1 MLRAPGTHEVQ
12 IVGWRRWRHR
22 QVDRFDAA
30 TVSPILISTPG
41 FQGHTMAGFTNF
53 PAALVPTLQLGFL
66 EREFEEGLDS
76 VLAYRRAALE
86 ETVPARIGETLTRTR
101 KGRKTPVTTPMNPST
116 NTGLDNGL
124 TPSSFAVEQ
133 YSFNMQEY
141 ADTVDTNMMQ
151 ELAGI
156 ANQMWANSR
165 NSGVQ
170 AAQSMERIARFK
182 LFSAYLGGNSRVRTD
197 LGASSTTTA
206 HVDDIRGFTTV
217 LVNGVVTPISGTNT
231 LTVAE
236 LAISSGGVAQTLTV
250 TGVTADGTNHSSAP
264 DGISGVITFTA
275 ATSPVNG
282 DALIALNSAK
292 ILRPFSKSTTAQL
305 VGSDVLTMGLIEDA
319 VAYLRDNGVPPMSDG
334 SFHCILDNTSM
345 RQLFADQDF
354 KVLFAGS
361 NQSAEYRDG
370 EIIRLL
376 GVTYIPTTE
385 AYVQAANSSG
395 ATGASANNVRV
406 RRPIILGAESIIHG
420 NFEGIDSWIQRE
432 GMSPIN
438 DVFLINN
445 VAQIIRPPLDRLG
458 QVASQSWTWIGDF
471 AVPTDITA
479 TTSIIPTASNA
490 LFKRAVII
498 EHAG

>member
-1 MLRAPGTHEVQ
+1 
-12 IVGWRRWRHR
+12 
-22 QVDRFDAA
+22 
-30 TVSPILISTPG
+30 
-41 FQGHTMAGFTNF
+41 MAGFVNF
-53 PAALVPTLQLGFL
+53 PVALQPTLQQGFL

-86 ETVPARIGETLTRTR
+86 ETVPARLGETLTRTR
-101 KGRKTPVTTPMNPST
+101 KGRKAPVTTPMDPTT

-124 TPSSFAVEQ
+124 TPSSFTVEQ
-133 YSFNMQEY
+133 YSFFMQEY

-156 ANQMWANSR
+156 ANQMFANSR

-170 AAQSMERIARFK
+170 AAQSLERIARVK

-197 LGASSTTTA
+197 LGAGSTTTA

-217 LVNGVVTPISGTNT
+217 LVNGVVTPVTSPNP

-236 LAISSGGVAQTLTV
+236 VAIAAGGVTQTLSV
-250 TGVTADGTNHSSAP
+250 TAAVADGTNHSSAP
-264 DGISGVITFTA
+264 GGISGVITFTA
-275 ATSPVNG
+275 ATTPVNG
-282 DALIALNSAK
+282 DALLALNSPK
-292 ILRPFSKSTTAQL
+292 ILRPFSKQTTAQL
-305 VGSDVLTMGLIEDA
+305 TGSDVFTMSLVEDG

-334 SFHCILDNTSM
+334 TYHCILDNTSM
-345 RQLFADQDF
+345 RQLWADQDF
-354 KVLFAGS
+354 KVLFAGRS
-361 NQSAEYRDG
+361 DSREYRDG
-370 EIIRLL
+370 DVIRLL

-385 AYVQAANSSG
+385 AYVQAANATG
-395 ATGASANNVRV
+395 ATGTSAVGVRV
-406 RRPIILGAESIIHG
+406 RRPIILGSECLIQG
-420 NFEGIDSWIQRE
+420 NFEGIDSWLARE

-438 DVFLINN
+438 DVFLVNN

-471 AVPTDITA
+471 AVPTDLTA

-490 LFKRAVII
+490 LYKRALVI